1 MPSALQLLSRIKVV
15 IIASLNCRKIK
26 EFLNRQLNLC
36 KNSRQSKVSV
46 CGTSPLPSVIE
57 NPNVPV
63 FETDHKYIHLTNQ
76 VPISSSFKGSGNCL
90 FFVYS
95 FI

>member
-26 EFLNRQLNLC
+26 GHRQLNLC
-36 KNSRQSKVSV
+36 KNSRQ
-46 CGTSPLPSVIE
+46 TPLPSVIE

>member
-15 IIASLNCRKIK
+15 IIVSLNCRKIK
-26 EFLNRQLNLC
+26 GHRQLNLC